1 MPAGTRIKLSIMMF
15 LQFSIWGAWY
25 VTMGT
30 YLLKI
35 GFDGI
40 SVGASYSTVNWG
52 AIFAPIVAGM
62 LADRFFS
69 AQKVMAV
76 LHLIGAAMLWWLS
89 TVTNP
94 TEFFWML
101 LAYAICYMPT
111 LGLANAISFHQM
123 HDPGVQFPAI
133 RVMGTLGWI
142 AVGLL
147 IGMVAPA
154 VLGHSIEDTNL
165 PLKLG
170 ACFSLALGLFAFALP
185 DTPPGNPG
193 ERPTLSQLFGLET
206 IALMKD
212 RSFAIFILGSLLIS
226 IPLSF
231 YYNFAN
237 AFLNESGMEN
247 AAAKMTMGQ
256 MSEVIFLVLI
266 PVFFVRLGVKKM
278 LLVGMGAWV
287 LRYLLFAFGNNDAL
301 VFMYY
306 AGIILH
312 GVCFDFFFVTGQI
325 YVDKAVPKALR
336 ASAQGF
342 IHVATYGAGMLIGS
356 WASGVLVDNYT
367 VEANGATSH
376 LWQTIWIIP
385 GVMAFVVMV
394 LFMLFFKDPPNNL
407 TARQ

>member
-206 IALMKD
+206 IALMRD

-356 WASGVLVDNYT
+356 WASGVVVDNYT

-385 GVMAFVVMV
+385 GVMALVVMV

-407 TARQ
+407 TSRQ